1 MDVLFEDGLRIFRN
15 RDGIE
20 VDKTL
25 KKFTSIEK
33 EVKEF
38 KDKALPHTTKITD
51 LDEEGMDLPTEDL
64 VLSQEEM
71 IKLVTSFKDSDYSF
85 IIDSDTKSVNIFV
98 STYLFKD
105 IFSVYNSYKS
115 SNTWGDSNIGERNV
129 KDQSPKKWYVTLAE
143 KFHTK
148 SSELERTTTID
159 VLEFFRQIKGLS
171 KEQSETYVNRLKG
184 YIIALK
190 NTDMNG
196 QTALKEKLLR
206 DMVINKYES
215 ILYAKG
221 LYYVI
226 TEDQVVDFIKK
237 TDKGVELTYVKNY
250 LRVIP
255 PEVTKLIVDLNELL
269 IFDNYCILH
278 YDPEKKSYAQT
289 IEEQKR
295 ETQKRR
301 DPILFGL
308 IRGSNKLYY
317 ITDWVD
323 EFCDLTLDKFVETLQ
338 IEKESLKMKEDL

>member
-1 MDVLFEDGLRIFRN
+1 MDALFDGGLRIFRN

-33 EVKEF
+33 DVKEF

-51 LDEEGMDLPTEDL
+51 LNEEGMDLPVEDL

-71 IKLVTSFKDSDYSF
+71 TKLVTSFKDSDYSF

-105 IFSVYNSYKS
+105 IFSVYNSY
-115 SNTWGDSNIGERNV
+115 NTPWIGEQNIGERNV
-129 KDQSPKKWYVTLAE
+129 KDGSPKKWYQTLAE

-148 SSELERTTTID
+148 SSELERSTVID

-226 TEDQVVDFIKK
+226 SEDQVVDFIKK

-255 PEVTKLIVDLNELL
+255 PEVTKLIVQLNELL

-278 YDPEKKSYAQT
+278 YDPEKKSYSQT

-295 ETQKRR
+295 ETEKRR

-338 IEKESLKMKEDL
+338 IEKDTLKMKEDL

>member
-1 MDVLFEDGLRIFRN
+1 MDVLFDGGLRIFRN

-51 LDEEGMDLPTEDL
+51 LNEEGMDLPTDDL

-105 IFSVYNSYKS
+105 IFSVYNSY
-115 SNTWGDSNIGERNV
+115 NTTFVGGQNIGERNV
-129 KDQSPKKWYVTLAE
+129 KDQSPKKWYQTLAE

-148 SSELERTTTID
+148 SSELERSTVID

-221 LYYVI
+221 LYYVVS
-226 TEDQVVDFIKK
+226 EDQVVDFIKK

-255 PEVTKLIVDLNELL
+255 PQVTKLIVQLNELL

-338 IEKESLKMKEDL
+338 IEKDSLKMKEDL

>member
-1 MDVLFEDGLRIFRN
+1 MDALFDGGLRIFRN

-51 LDEEGMDLPTEDL
+51 LEEDGMDLPVEDL
-64 VLSQEEM
+64 VLSKEEM
-71 IKLVTSFKDSDYSF
+71 TKLVTSFKDSDYSF
-85 IIDSDTKSVNIFV
+85 IVDSDTKSVNIFV

-105 IFSVYNSYKS
+105 IFSVYNSYNS
-115 SNTWGDSNIGERNV
+115 VWGGDQNIGERNV
-129 KDQSPKKWYVTLAE
+129 KEKPKKWYVTLAE

-148 SSELERTTTID
+148 SSELKRTTTID

-171 KEQSETYVNRLKG
+171 KEQSETYVNRLRG

-237 TDKGVELTYVKNY
+237 TEKGVELTYVKNY

-255 PEVTKLIVDLNELL
+255 PEVTKLIVDLNDLL

-289 IEEQKR
+289 IEEQKK

-317 ITDWVD
+317 IIDWVD
-323 EFCDLTLDKFVETLQ
+323 EFCDLTLDKFVDTLQ
-338 IEKESLKMKEDL
+338 IEKESLKMKEDLQ